1 MLFKRFNF
9 IYQRILTLS
18 LAVIYYLKSIFFKHF
33 QIQGEALYKPG
44 AFWYADNNINE
55 AKQAT
60 KEAEDNGEFSDVTA
74 MSWWCNQGGGGTAG
88 IAYVGTLCMGDGY
101 NTNLNEGDSSKAVS
115 GYVSLPVFT
124 HMYDVISS
132 LSMIQPLL
140 WHD

>member
-1 MLFKRFNF
+1 ML
-9 IYQRILTLS
+9 S
-18 LAVIYYLKSIFFKHF
+18 VISYLKSISETF
-33 QIQGEALYKPG
+33 QVQGEALFKPG

-115 GYVSLPVFT
+115 GYVSLRFFI
-124 HMYDVISS
+124 HMCDITPSFIRARLNMS
-132 LSMIQPLL
+132 RL
-140 WHD
+140 

>member
-1 MLFKRFNF
+1 ML
-9 IYQRILTLS
+9 Y
-18 LAVIYYLKSIFFKHF
+18 VIFYLKSISETF
-33 QIQGEALYKPG
+33 QVQGKALYKPG

-115 GYVSLPVFT
+115 GFVSAPVFI
-124 HMYDVISS
+124 HVYYIISF
-132 LSMIQPLL
+132 LFL
-140 WHD
+140 WQL

>member
-1 MLFKRFNF
+1 MLR
-9 IYQRILTLS
+9 
-18 LAVIYYLKSIFFKHF
+18 VISYLKSISETF
-33 QIQGEALYKPG
+33 QVQGEALFKPG

-60 KEAEDNGEFSDVTA
+60 KEAEDNGEFSDITA

-115 GYVSLPVFT
+115 GYVSAPVFI
-124 HMYDVISS
+124 HVYDIIPISNEYYYGN
-132 LSMIQPLL
+132 IEYI
-140 WHD
+140 